1 MGCGCSAEGQTIASY
16 IFMFERF
23 GSSIALTLIVCCMML
38 TTVGMLSLGI
48 GLGYNYCFVD
58 FKVKKLYGKRTQ
70 ELNLQITRTGTQ
82 QMNGTQSPMDE
93 ALTSS
98 LFFAKIIDLGRA
110 IIEDGH
116 NYIYSYKTKT
126 SNKTEDIKILQ

>member
-58 FKVKKLYGKRTQ
+58 FKVKKLYEHDTPRRSLIRKRKSIPDERNYTAEYDEENFNIEPTMIIPLDSNISFSMLISKIKKMNKNVTL
-70 ELNLQITRTGTQ
+70 ELLAT
-82 QMNGTQSPMDE
+82 
-93 ALTSS
+93 
-98 LFFAKIIDLGRA
+98 
-110 IIEDGH
+110 
-116 NYIYSYKTKT
+116 
-126 SNKTEDIKILQ
+126 